1 MCRYIRCYCGVK
13 MNTPEIYLD
22 KEGRKA
28 DLVVI
33 NVNPFLKL
41 KVVV

>member
-1 MCRYIRCYCGVK
+1 
-13 MNTPEIYLD
+13 MNDAEIYSD
-22 KEGRKA
+22 REGRKEGRKA

>member
-1 MCRYIRCYCGVK
+1 
-13 MNTPEIYLD
+13 MNDAEIYSD